1 MRKLQFED
9 TTKIILNN
17 AERLELLE
25 TLEEMETK
33 CRRYDLIVELLET
46 IKEDKE
52 TNTIRRMGAFIQIT
66 DEIIKGELD

>member
-1 MRKLQFED
+1 MRKLQYED

-33 CRRYDLIVELLET
+33 CKRYDMIAELLEK

-52 TNTIRRMGAFIQIT
+52 INIIRRMGVFIQIT
-66 DEIIKGELD
+66 NEIIKGELD